1 MGPEAITG
9 DWAAAMQKAQAEL
22 LRQWTE
28 LGNAWT
34 KAGAAAGAAAGAGT
48 STSTSGT
55 PGAAASAFPGAAAS
69 AAAGA
74 AMGGAG
80 SADDIARH
88 FLRQCEQYLGVSRSL
103 WELLSRASASTD
115 NEQRA
120 RLFTDG
126 LGGLQQQFASLWA
139 ATPFGAASVAATNP
153 FSPGAAAGAVPGMAN
168 FAMPGFGVPGIGM
181 PGMGMPGMGM
191 PGFGMPGFGA
201 PGQGA
206 SAFNMPALGPTRE
219 SQESMQRLA
228 QLGMRC
234 AQAQLQVSGQ
244 WNDIIGKA
252 LRELGERI
260 APRLKSGGAPAS
272 MKEVYDLWVDSAES
286 VYAQAARGAAFVQ
299 AQAELTNSLSQ
310 LRSAQRELLE
320 EWARQFDLPTRAEL
334 NSIHQQLRE
343 LKAAL
348 RR

>member
-1 MGPEAITG
+1 MGTDG
-9 DWAAAMQKAQAEL
+9 MTNDWAAAMQKAQSDL

-28 LGNAWT
+28 MGSAWT
-34 KAGAAAGAAAGAGT
+34 RTAAV
-48 STSTSGT
+48 
-55 PGAAASAFPGAAAS
+55 PQAAAS
-69 AAAGA
+69 AAAAPA
-74 AMGGAG
+74 AG
-80 SADDIARH
+80 ADDIARN

-103 WELLSRASASTD
+103 WDLLGRASSSTD
-115 NEQRA
+115 AEQSA

-126 LGGLQQQFASLWA
+126 LGGLQQQFAGLWA
-139 ATPFGAASVAATNP
+139 ATPFAAP
-153 FSPGAAAGAVPGMAN
+153 
-168 FAMPGFGVPGIGM
+168 
-181 PGMGMPGMGM
+181 
-191 PGFGMPGFGA
+191 FGA
-201 PGQGA
+201 PGMAGGNPFAPGA
-206 SAFNMPALGPTRE
+206 AMGIPGLSMPGLSMPGLSMPALGPTRE
-219 SQESMQRLA
+219 SQESLQRLG

-260 APRLKSGGAPAS
+260 APRLKSGAPPGS
-272 MKEVYDLWVDSAES
+272 MKEVYDLWVDSAET

-310 LRSAQRELLE
+310 LRSAQRELIE
-320 EWARQFDLPTRAEL
+320 EWTRQYDLPTRAEL

-348 RR
+348 HK

>member
-1 MGPEAITG
+1 MGPEALTG
-9 DWAAAMQKAQAEL
+9 DWAAAMQKAQSEL

-28 LGNAWT
+28 MGSAWA
-34 KAGAAAGAAAGAGT
+34 KAGAAAGLGGL
-48 STSTSGT
+48 
-55 PGAAASAFPGAAAS
+55 GAAQAPPQMASAPGVAS
-69 AAAGA
+69 N
-74 AMGGAG
+74 
-80 SADDIARH
+80 ADDIARN

-103 WELLSRASASTD
+103 WDLLGRATASADTD
-115 NEQRA
+115 QRA
-120 RLFTDG
+120 RVFTEG

-139 ATPFGAASVAATNP
+139 ATPFGAPGIAAANP
-153 FSPGAAAGAVPGMAN
+153 FAFGAGGTPM
-168 FAMPGFGVPGIGM
+168 
-181 PGMGMPGMGM
+181 MGM
-191 PGFGMPGFGA
+191 PGFGMPGAGGTA
-201 PGQGA
+201 MMGMPG
-206 SAFNMPALGPTRE
+206 FNMPALGPTRE
-219 SQESMQRLA
+219 SQESMQRLT

-260 APRLKSGGAPAS
+260 APRLKSGSAPAS
-272 MKEVYDLWVDSAES
+272 MKEVYDLWVDSAET

-310 LRSAQRELLE
+310 LRSAQRELIE
-320 EWARQFDLPTRAEL
+320 EWTRQFDLPTRAEL

>member
-9 DWAAAMQKAQAEL
+9 DWAVAIQKAQAEL

-28 LGNAWT
+28 LGTAWT
-34 KAGAAAGAAAGAGT
+34 RAAPGVA
-48 STSTSGT
+48 
-55 PGAAASAFPGAAAS
+55 PGAAPGAPASAPPGAAS
-69 AAAGA
+69 G
-74 AMGGAG
+74 
-80 SADDIARH
+80 ADDIARN
-88 FLRQCEQYLGVSRSL
+88 FLHQCEQYLGVSRSL
-103 WELLSRASASTD
+103 WELLGRASSTSD
-115 NEQRA
+115 TEQRA
-120 RLFTDG
+120 RVFTDG
-126 LGGLQQQFASLWA
+126 LGGLQQQFANLWA
-139 ATPFGAASVAATNP
+139 ATPFGVSSIAAANP
-153 FSPGAAAGAVPGMAN
+153 FNFGAGAAGATATGMPN
-168 FAMPGFGVPGIGM
+168 FAM

-191 PGFGMPGFGA
+191 PGFGVPGMGTPGQGMPGF
-201 PGQGA
+201 
-206 SAFNMPALGPTRE
+206 SMPALGPMRE

-286 VYAQAARGAAFVQ
+286 VYAQAARGATFVQ

-320 EWARQFDLPTRAEL
+320 EWAKQFDLPTRAEL

-348 RR
+348 QR

>member
-1 MGPEAITG
+1 MGPEAMTG

-28 LGNAWT
+28 LGAAWT
-34 KAGAAAGAAAGAGT
+34 KAGAAPAAAGA
-48 STSTSGT
+48 STA
-55 PGAAASAFPGAAAS
+55 PGAPQAAAPP
-69 AAAGA
+69 
-74 AMGGAG
+74 GGATN
-80 SADDIARH
+80 ADDIARN

-103 WELLSRASASTD
+103 WDLLGRASTTGD
-115 NEQRA
+115 TEQRA
-120 RLFTDG
+120 RVFTEG
-126 LGGLQQQFASLWA
+126 LGGLQQQFANLWA
-139 ATPFGAASVAATNP
+139 ATPFGAAGSAATNP
-153 FSPGAAAGAVPGMAN
+153 FAFGATAGGAALPGMPG
-168 FAMPGFGVPGIGM
+168 FAMPGFAMPGLGMPGLGVPGQGM
-181 PGMGMPGMGM
+181 A
-191 PGFGMPGFGA
+191 GFT
-201 PGQGA
+201 
-206 SAFNMPALGPTRE
+206 MPALGPTRE

-272 MKEVYDLWVDSAES
+272 MKEVYDLWVDSAET

-320 EWARQFDLPTRAEL
+320 EWAKQFDLPTRAEL
-334 NSIHQQLRE
+334 NSIHHQLRE